1 MTVKKIL
8 TAGAAVLAACGA
20 LGTVPA
26 AAQASS
32 APAPAWTQQKTAT
45 SHPPA
50 RSQAAMAYDAAT
62 GTIVL
67 FGGATDCCHLFGDTW
82 TWDGS
87 TWTRQAPGSSPS
99 ARSGA
104 AAAYDA
110 ATSTVVLFG
119 GFTTRDRNVRDTW
132 TWG

>member
-1 MTVKKIL
+1 
-8 TAGAAVLAACGA
+8 
-20 LGTVPA
+20 
-26 AAQASS
+26 
-32 APAPAWTQQKTAT
+32 
-45 SHPPA
+45 
-50 RSQAAMAYDAAT
+50 MAYDAAT
-62 GTIVL
+62 GTTVL

-87 TWTRQAPGSSPS
+87 AWTKRAPASHPPARAQAAMAYDAGTGTIVLFGGDGPPGVVGDTWTWAGSTWTQHRYRTAPSG
-99 ARSGA
+99 RSNA
-104 AAAYDA
+104 AMAYDA